1 MSLEIVLALGLDGVT
16 VGAIYALLAVALVLV
31 FTVTR
36 IIFIPQGEFVSYGA
50 LTLVALQDG
59 QVPKTIWLMLLLAAV
74 LTARDTYRMLR
85 TSSYNRRWVRKAL
98 AQLLVPVLL
107 GLIVYFVAPLK
118 LPFAVNAILSVAIII
133 PIGVLL
139 YRVAYEPLEGASVL
153 VLLIASVGIHLAL
166 TGVGLA
172 MFGAEG
178 SRTPPFSNFQ
188 GVMGPLIVSGQSLV
202 IMVSAVIAMIGLWFF
217 FGHTLAGKALK
228 ATAANRIG
236 ARLVGIRAAKA
247 GGIALGL
254 AAAIGAAS
262 GILMAPLSTIYYDTG
277 FLIGLKG
284 FIAAVIGGLVSYPVA
299 ALGALVVGLLE
310 SFTAF
315 ESSAFKDVIIFTLI
329 LPVLLLVSLTHR
341 ATDEEQNN

>member
-1 MSLEIVLALGLDGVT
+1 MSIEIVLALIQDGIT
-16 VGAIYALLAVALVLV
+16 IGAIYALLAVALVLV

-50 LTLVALQDG
+50 LTLAALQAG
-59 QVPKTIWLMLLLAAV
+59 VVPNTIWLLFLLIAAV
-74 LTARDTYRMLR
+74 AARDTFRSIRAGYTWR
-85 TSSYNRRWVRKAL
+85 A
-98 AQLLVPVLL
+98 AQETLMQTAVPLLLC
-107 GLIVYFVAPLK
+107 GLVYFSAPLK
-118 LPFAVNAILSVAIII
+118 LPFAINAIISIAIII
-133 PIGVLL
+133 PIGTLL
-139 YRVAYEPLEGASVL
+139 YRLAYEPLESASIL

-178 SRTPPFSNFQ
+178 SRTPALSDFQ
-188 GVMGPLIVSGQSLV
+188 GIFGPVIVSGQSIA
-202 IMVSAVIAMIGLWFF
+202 IMVSAIFAMTALWFF

-228 ATAANRIG
+228 ATAANRLG
-236 ARLVGIRAAKA
+236 ARIVGIRAAKA
-247 GGIALGL
+247 GRIALGL

-284 FIAAVIGGLVSYPVA
+284 FIAAVIGGLMSYPIA
-299 ALGALVVGLLE
+299 AIGALVVGLLE

-315 ESSAFKDVIIFTLI
+315 ESSAFKDVIVFTLI
-329 LPVLLLVSLTHR
+329 LPVLLLTSFTHR
-341 ATDEEQNN
+341 GNDEEQNN